1 MVLYIIKNLVSELQ
15 ACQEKR
21 LMIQF
26 NIEEQRNLSKN
37 IKKISYQLTKEIRY
51 LEKSIQIYIS
61 TDIPNENED
70 SESITNFLQEQIKEN
85 MNQNILSE
93 FVIFSKKFKLNQEIY
108 LKKCEEL
115 LIEDDEED
123 KEINNAIEMNE
134 ISTTNSENDD
144 NVQRS
149 NSDQNFLM
157 KDEPDLLLQERD
169 NEIGNI
175 VKGVNTLHEMFKDMN
190 ILVNEQGTILDRI
203 DYNIDIGFDNVV
215 KAKKKINSANESRKG
230 SCFRNVILV
239 LMLCIFVESMMILF
253 KFL

>member
-1 MVLYIIKNLVSELQ
+1 
-15 ACQEKR
+15 
-21 LMIQF
+21 MIQF

-61 TDIPNENED
+61 TDIQNESED

-93 FVIFSKKFKLNQEIY
+93 FFIFSKKFKLNQEIY

>member
-1 MVLYIIKNLVSELQ
+1 
-15 ACQEKR
+15 
-21 LMIQF
+21 MIQF

-61 TDIPNENED
+61 TDISIENED
-70 SESITNFLQEQIKEN
+70 SESITNFLQYQIKEN

-93 FVIFSKKFKLNQEIY
+93 FFIFSKKFKLNQEIY

-115 LIEDDEED
+115 VIEDDEED
-123 KEINNAIEMNE
+123 KEINNTIEMKE
-134 ISTTNSENDD
+134 ISTTNSGNED

-149 NSDQNFLM
+149 NSGQNFLM

-203 DYNIDIGFDNVV
+203 DYNIDMASNNVV
-215 KAKKKINSANESRKG
+215 KGKNSLIKANEYHKNN
-230 SCFRNVILV
+230 CFRNVIIVILV
-239 LMLCIFVESMMILF
+239 CIFIESLMLIF
-253 KFL
+253 KFIN

>member
-1 MVLYIIKNLVSELQ
+1 
-15 ACQEKR
+15 
-21 LMIQF
+21 MIQF

-61 TDIPNENED
+61 TDIPIENEGT
-70 SESITNFLQEQIKEN
+70 ESITNFLQEQIKEN

-93 FVIFSKKFKLNQEIY
+93 FFIFSKKFKLNQEIY

-115 LIEDDEED
+115 VIEDDEED

-149 NSDQNFLM
+149 NSDKNFLM

-175 VKGVNTLHEMFKDMN
+175 VKGVNTLHEMLKDMN

-215 KAKKKINSANESRKG
+215 KAKKKINNANESRKG